1 MTQEALTEVRGDL
14 VLAAL
19 CVGQF
24 RAPCQIDA
32 DRLLVRAD
40 EALIQALRA
49 LGLEI
54 AAVVEP
60 FTPAPLF
67 APEEVI
73 LDQVARG
80 VTRRHVHTH
89 VFPPHDEEGGEEEIL
104 DEPRPEGAQTGEGP
118 SFQGRA

>member
-1 MTQEALTEVRGDL
+1 MTRQTLTEVRGDL

-19 CVGQF
+19 CIGQF
-24 RAPCQIDA
+24 RAPCQIEA

-40 EALIQALRA
+40 EPLMQALRA
-49 LGLEI
+49 LGLEL
-54 AAVVEP
+54 AAARGG

-80 VTRRHVHTH
+80 LARRQVHTH
-89 VFPPHDEEGGEEEIL
+89 VSRHHDDDGAEEDL
-104 DEPRPEGAQTGEGP
+104 TAA
-118 SFQGRA
+118 SNA

>member
-1 MTQEALTEVRGDL
+1 MAQETLTEVRGDL

-24 RAPCQIDA
+24 RAPCQIDS
-32 DRLLVRAD
+32 DRLVVRAD
-40 EALIQALRA
+40 DALMLALRA
-49 LGLEI
+49 LGLEVE
-54 AAVVEP
+54 AVQEV

-80 VTRRHVHTH
+80 MMRRQVHTQ
-89 VFPPHDEEGGEEEIL
+89 VFRPHDEEASEEEAASA
-104 DEPRPEGAQTGEGP
+104 PPA
-118 SFQGRA
+118 

>member
-40 EALIQALRA
+40 EALIEALRA

-60 FTPAPLF
+60 FTPAPMF

-80 VTRRHVHTH
+80 LMRRHVQTH
-89 VFPPHDEEGGEEEIL
+89 VFPPHDEDGGEEDPGEAPDAEASL
-104 DEPRPEGAQTGEGP
+104 DGGP
-118 SFQGRA
+118 VSSGRI

>member
-1 MTQEALTEVRGDL
+1 MTQETLTEVRGDL

-24 RAPCQIDA
+24 RAPCQIDC

-40 EALIQALRA
+40 EPLMQALRA
-49 LGLEI
+49 LGLET
-54 AAVVEP
+54 AAVFEA
-60 FTPAPLF
+60 FTPAPMF

-80 VTRRHVHTH
+80 ILRRQVTTH
-89 VFPPHDEEGGEEEIL
+89 VFRPHDEETAEE
-104 DEPRPEGAQTGEGP
+104 DGDTA
-118 SFQGRA
+118 AVAV